1 MLGDLQILDTNF
13 KVIARISSSIYFDY
27 NYHTY
32 LDTGAETLDFSVQSK
47 DEFEQVL
54 KERNYVLFER
64 NGKFKIF
71 QITGCKE
78 EENYDNVIR
87 KVQTEIAG
95 LELINDYV
103 REFKVEGNMTTILTA
118 VLRDTTYQIGYVS
131 PELDN
136 IIVFIELTET
146 TSVYTVLQDLIPKF
160 NNAELEFEVKCID
173 SISGKYEFI
182 VNFYANGERGNKTY
196 KRFDYDFNTA
206 NMSRES
212 DATELCSGLIGVG
225 ANGCTFKD
233 IDWGDGDNDYPLA
246 KPAGQDFLFDP
257 EAHALLGGGE
267 KYILRKYKSEAT
279 TPIDLLWDTYYKL
292 QELKQI
298 KYKYE
303 VPITLTDEEF
313 ETIETGDT
321 CYITNDKFNP
331 PIQLEARINELEL
344 SDGGNKATFANYKE
358 VKSNLKKNWTT
369 KDMLEDLFDDLD
381 KTGKLTE
388 KDIQYILEQLKQLGL
403 QSEEIERLIRQ
414 HNEDLENKNSDKDL
428 RVTTID
434 GGLWIGDKRIY
445 DIKKHK
451 LDGINIEDTP
461 PIEPGDGNNTK
472 PYRVTAN
479 SLNIRKGPS
488 TSYEILGTFNT
499 GDKINVYSITDGWA
513 KISYNSGIAYVSAKY
528 ITEDT
533 NTYDPIPPGKGSKD
547 YAEAVKYYAKF
558 NLGTLANSSSLAKV
572 MSPSNQYK
580 IPTLVNYWSRKFGL
594 DPSLVYCIIIA
605 ESSGSPYC
613 ATKTSAGGYGLM
625 QCERAA
631 YFNKKQTVKFLDGT
645 TQSFTP
651 SYSTMKPGSGGTTT
665 IDGVVV
671 DKNISNQVMFGC
683 HEFRKSLER
692 FQYNIFA
699 SLVGYNFGL
708 YGCDLCI
715 CKYVAEKNGL
725 AWKNAY
731 GYKVQSKAVQELYFK
746 ELAKLTFDWA
756 NERKWYKKNKKAGTP
771 NNVELYLRW
780 YKSIDGQL
788 PYTLNK
794 NGVKM
799 GYGAYKPTNS
809 NISTNTSSSTPV
821 YSTSTASVMTLAVA
835 TNTTTKYV
843 NASSLNVR
851 SGPGTSYS
859 IVGAFSD
866 GAKVDVISE
875 SNGWAKIVYGDSEA
889 YVSAKYLVTYSNDG
903 TDYTGK
909 VATDVRKKITD
920 MARLIV
926 SDHVDKKIATYNQ
939 VPRTTRYEKPVRWSG
954 THYGMKNP
962 IAYDCSSFVGCCYH
976 NAGIDDLIGLSCYLG
991 TLVDKAT
998 RQSGYKMWKV
1008 TNSSLNDALP
1018 GDIVMDANFKITS
1031 SNLTRANMI
1040 KEGKTHHT
1048 MIYLGNGKVA
1058 HASQWEYHPKAI
1070 KISNISYYVDKGSA
1084 FFLRPYQLAKI
1095 DEQSTPITP
1104 NPPSDPGDGTVP
1116 PTPTDPGKPIVTDPK
1131 YITVKGLEGA
1141 NPRDY
1146 FSDTKLK
1153 ETVTVNGITDNM
1165 PYPSE
1170 PPYVFTHFG
1179 VKSLGTD
1186 DTLYYKSLIRSIKTK
1201 YPRTPILIAK
1211 EYHVPNT
1218 YENYSEINSKIDT
1231 FNEEMEDFALDTK
1244 YVVMLDAPNELLSN
1258 GCLKSELTT
1267 DGYSC
1272 KDKDSTK
1279 EYFAAY
1285 KKAILNYNNNES
1297 TPVPNPPTETNKP
1310 VISGINDVVIRVSDT
1325 FNERDG
1331 ITAYDKED
1339 GDITAKIQIEGTV
1352 NTSIEGEYILTYSVT
1367 DNDNNTTT
1375 ATRKITVLSNSKPI
1389 INGISDKEIQVGDVF
1404 DPMSGVTAH
1413 DTEDG
1418 DITNRIKVSGG
1429 VDNKTSG
1436 KYKLTYSVTD
1446 THGNTTTMYRYIT
1459 VNPGSTEAPPSGDDP
1474 EPPPTDEPKP
1484 PTPPEKKVTKSIT
1497 MKGQEYYTYE
1507 VVHDMTMKLPSTVAK
1522 TFFSKLTFTT
1532 PKSTPKFS
1540 QSKIV
1545 YLTGDHCKNGALI
1558 VQPNHQ
1564 YQIMVYT
1571 NPNTSQSKYAGSVA
1585 AYKIGDVEEK
1595 FRDFRGAKDIPVIA
1609 KTWIDNKSKFTY
1621 AHDTVT
1627 SYTNPDANKSK
1638 WKTSSGKYKVDCS
1651 TLAGLIMRGHT
1662 YSSSPYAK
1670 KTTKLG
1676 KNTKYSWAFEM
1687 PRTAADQAK
1696 YCVEHGWV
1704 LNGIDMTDFSNVP
1717 AGALIFYD
1725 RDNKVIN
1732 RFMATSHVAVC
1743 VGKRNGVNSL
1753 IESTTDANG
1762 GIRYKAI
1769 KDNTPDKILFI
1780 ALPQI
1785 F

>member
-1 MLGDLQILDTNF
+1 
-13 KVIARISSSIYFDY
+13 
-27 NYHTY
+27 
-32 LDTGAETLDFSVQSK
+32 
-47 DEFEQVL
+47 
-54 KERNYVLFER
+54 
-64 NGKFKIF
+64 
-71 QITGCKE
+71 
-78 EENYDNVIR
+78 
-87 KVQTEIAG
+87 
-95 LELINDYV
+95 
-103 REFKVEGNMTTILTA
+103 
-118 VLRDTTYQIGYVS
+118 
-131 PELDN
+131 
-136 IIVFIELTET
+136 
-146 TSVYTVLQDLIPKF
+146 
-160 NNAELEFEVKCID
+160 
-173 SISGKYEFI
+173 
-182 VNFYANGERGNKTY
+182 
-196 KRFDYDFNTA
+196 
-206 NMSRES
+206 
-212 DATELCSGLIGVG
+212 
-225 ANGCTFKD
+225 
-233 IDWGDGDNDYPLA
+233 
-246 KPAGQDFLFDP
+246 
-257 EAHALLGGGE
+257 
-267 KYILRKYKSEAT
+267 
-279 TPIDLLWDTYYKL
+279 
-292 QELKQI
+292 
-298 KYKYE
+298 
-303 VPITLTDEEF
+303 
-313 ETIETGDT
+313 
-321 CYITNDKFNP
+321 
-331 PIQLEARINELEL
+331 
-344 SDGGNKATFANYKE
+344 
-358 VKSNLKKNWTT
+358 
-369 KDMLEDLFDDLD
+369 
-381 KTGKLTE
+381 
-388 KDIQYILEQLKQLGL
+388 
-403 QSEEIERLIRQ
+403 
-414 HNEDLENKNSDKDL
+414 
-428 RVTTID
+428 
-434 GGLWIGDKRIY
+434 
-445 DIKKHK
+445 
-451 LDGINIEDTP
+451 
-461 PIEPGDGNNTK
+461 
-472 PYRVTAN
+472 
-479 SLNIRKGPS
+479 
-488 TSYEILGTFNT
+488 
-499 GDKINVYSITDGWA
+499 
-513 KISYNSGIAYVSAKY
+513 
-528 ITEDT
+528 
-533 NTYDPIPPGKGSKD
+533 
-547 YAEAVKYYAKF
+547 
-558 NLGTLANSSSLAKV
+558 
-572 MSPSNQYK
+572 
-580 IPTLVNYWSRKFGL
+580 
-594 DPSLVYCIIIA
+594 
-605 ESSGSPYC
+605 
-613 ATKTSAGGYGLM
+613 
-625 QCERAA
+625 
-631 YFNKKQTVKFLDGT
+631 
-645 TQSFTP
+645 
-651 SYSTMKPGSGGTTT
+651 
-665 IDGVVV
+665 
-671 DKNISNQVMFGC
+671 
-683 HEFRKSLER
+683 
-692 FQYNIFA
+692 
-699 SLVGYNFGL
+699 
-708 YGCDLCI
+708 
-715 CKYVAEKNGL
+715 
-725 AWKNAY
+725 
-731 GYKVQSKAVQELYFK
+731 
-746 ELAKLTFDWA
+746 
-756 NERKWYKKNKKAGTP
+756 
-771 NNVELYLRW
+771 
-780 YKSIDGQL
+780 
-788 PYTLNK
+788 
-794 NGVKM
+794 M

-809 NISTNTSSSTPV
+809 NISTNTSSSAPV

-859 IVGAFSD
+859 IVGGLSD

-875 SNGWAKIVYGDSEA
+875 SNGWAKIVYNDGEA
-889 YVSAKYLVTYSNDG
+889 YVSAKYLVTYSNGG

-909 VATDVRKKITD
+909 VATEVRKKITD
-920 MARLIV
+920 MARQIV

-939 VPRTTRYEKPVRWSG
+939 VPRTTRYEKPVRWRG
-954 THYGMKNP
+954 THYGMTNP
-962 IAYDCSSFVGCCYH
+962 VVYDCSSFVGCCYH
-976 NAGIDDLIGLSCYLG
+976 NAGIDDLIGLSCSLG
-991 TLVDKAT
+991 TLVDRAT

-1008 TNSSLNDALP
+1008 TNSSLNDAIP
-1018 GDIVMDANFKITS
+1018 GDIVMDANFEIESSDITRS
-1031 SNLTRANMI
+1031 NMI
-1040 KEGKTHHT
+1040 KKGKTHHT

-1070 KISNISYYVDKGSA
+1070 KISNISYYIKEGTA

-1104 NPPSDPGDGTVP
+1104 NPPSDPGDGTTP
-1116 PTPTDPGKPIVTDPK
+1116 PTPPSDPGKPIVTDPK

-1201 YPRTPILIAK
+1201 YPRTPILIAR

-1258 GCLKSELTT
+1258 GYLKSTLTS

-1285 KKAILNYNNNES
+1285 KKAILNYNNNEA
-1297 TPVPNPPTETNKP
+1297 TPVPDPPTETNKP
-1310 VISGINDVVIRVSDT
+1310 VISGINDVVIRVGDT
-1325 FNERDG
+1325 FDTKEG
-1331 ITAYDKED
+1331 I
-1339 GDITAKIQIEGTV
+1339 
-1352 NTSIEGEYILTYSVT
+1352 
-1367 DNDNNTTT
+1367 
-1375 ATRKITVLSNSKPI
+1375 
-1389 INGISDKEIQVGDVF
+1389 
-1404 DPMSGVTAH
+1404 TAH

-1474 EPPPTDEPKP
+1474 EPPPTDEPTP
-1484 PTPPEKKVTKSIT
+1484 PTPPEKKVTKSII
-1497 MKGQEYYTYE
+1497 MKGQEYYTYG
-1507 VVHDMTMKLPSTVAK
+1507 VVHDMTMKLPSKVAK

-1627 SYTNPDANKSK
+1627 SFTNPDANKSK

>member
-1 MLGDLQILDTNF
+1 MLIDELKILDAN
-13 KVIARISSSIYFDY
+13 KKIIARISPSDYFDFL
-27 NYHTY
+27 YHTY
-32 LDTGAETLDFSVQSK
+32 LDTGAETFDFSVQNNDKYSSILV
-47 DEFEQVL
+47 Q
-54 KERNYVLFER
+54 RNYVLFER
-64 NGKFKIF
+64 NEKLKML
-71 QITGCKE
+71 QIINCKDE
-78 EENYDNVIR
+78 EEGNNVIR
-87 KVQTEIAG
+87 KIESEIIG

-103 REFKVEGNMTTILTA
+103 NEFKIESNMTTILNS
-118 VLRDTTYQIGYVS
+118 VLQDTNYKVGYVS
-131 PELDN
+131 PKLDDM
-136 IIVFIELTET
+136 VVLIELTET
-146 TSVYTVLQDLIPKF
+146 TSVYTVLQDLISKF
-160 NNAELEFEVKCID
+160 NNAELEFDVKCID
-173 SISGKYEFI
+173 SINGEYEFY
-182 VNFYANGERGNKTY
+182 VNFYADGERGNRTY
-196 KRFDYDFNTA
+196 KRFDGNFNTYGIT
-206 NMSRES
+206 RDG

-225 ANGCTFKD
+225 ANGITFKD
-233 IDWGDGDNDYPLA
+233 IDWEEGENNVPLT
-246 KPAGQDFLFDP
+246 KPKGQDFIIDP
-257 EAHALLGGGE
+257 EIHSLLGGGE

-292 QELKQI
+292 QELKTI
-298 KYKYE
+298 KYSYE
-303 VPITLTDEEF
+303 VPITLTDKEF
-313 ETIETGDT
+313 QLIETGDT

-331 PIQLEARINELEL
+331 PIQLEARISELEL
-344 SDGGNKATFANYKE
+344 SDNGNKAIFSNYKE
-358 VKSNLKKNWTT
+358 VKGKVKKDWTT
-369 KDMLEDLFDDLD
+369 KDMLDDFFEDLDNS
-381 KTGKLTE
+381 GKLTE

-403 QSEEIERLIRQ
+403 YSEEIERLIRQ

-451 LDGINIEDTP
+451 LDGIFVPDTP
-461 PIEPGDGNNTK
+461 PKEPGDKNTTV
-472 PYRVTAN
+472 YVVTTS
-479 SLNIRKGPS
+479 SLNVRKGPS
-488 TSYEILGTFNT
+488 TTYDILGTFGS
-499 GDKINVYSITDGWA
+499 GDRINVYSITDGWA
-513 KISYNSGIAYVSAKY
+513 KISYNNGIAYVSAKY
-528 ITEDT
+528 ITEYSAP
-533 NTYDPIPPGKGSKD
+533 YDPIKPGEGSKD

-558 NLGTLANSSSLAKV
+558 NLGTYANSSSLAKI
-572 MSPSNQYK
+572 MSPSNKYK

-613 ATKTSAGGYGLM
+613 ATKSSAGGYGLM

-651 SYSTMKPGSGGTTT
+651 SYSTMQPGKGGNTT
-665 IDGVVV
+665 IDGVSV
-671 DKNISNQVMFGC
+671 DKNISNQIMFGC

-731 GYKVQSKAVQELYFK
+731 GYTVQSKAVQELYFK

-756 NERKWYKKNKKAGTP
+756 NERKWYKQVKKAGTP

-780 YKSIDGQL
+780 YKSINGQL
-788 PYTLNK
+788 PYTLTK
-794 NGVKM
+794 DGVKM

-809 NISTNTSSSTPV
+809 NISANTSSSTPV
-821 YSTSTASVMTLAVA
+821 YSTSDTSVMTLAA
-835 TNTTTKYV
+835 TNTTKYV

-859 IVGAFSD
+859 ILGGLSD
-866 GAKVDVISE
+866 GAKVEVISE
-875 SNGWAKIVYGDSEA
+875 SNGWAKIVYKDSEA
-889 YVSAKYLVTYSNDG
+889 YVSSKYLVTYSNDG

-909 VATDVRKKITD
+909 VATEVRKKITD
-920 MARLIV
+920 MARRIV

-939 VPRTTRYEKPVRWSG
+939 VPRTTRYEKPVRWRG
-954 THYGMKNP
+954 THYGMTNP
-962 IAYDCSSFVGCCYH
+962 IVYDCSSFVGCCYH
-976 NAGIDDLIGLSCYLG
+976 NAGINDLIGLGCYIG
-991 TLVDKAT
+991 SLVDYST
-998 RQSGYKMWKV
+998 RQPGYKMWKV
-1008 TNSSLNDALP
+1008 TNASLSQALP
-1018 GDIVMDANFKITS
+1018 GDIVMDANFTITS
-1031 SNLTRANMI
+1031 SNLTRSNMI

-1058 HASQWEYHPKAI
+1058 HASQWAYHPKAI
-1070 KISNISYYVDKGSA
+1070 KISDISYYVNKGSA

-1104 NPPSDPGDGTVP
+1104 QPPQIPGDGTTP
-1116 PTPTDPGKPIVTDPK
+1116 PAPTDPTKPIVTDPK
-1131 YITVKGLEGA
+1131 LITVKGLEGA

-1153 ETVTVNGITDNM
+1153 ETVTVNGVTDNI

-1170 PPYVFTHFG
+1170 PPYVFCHFG
-1179 VKSLGTD
+1179 IKSLGTD
-1186 DTLYYKSLIRSIKTK
+1186 DTLYYKSLVRSIKTR
-1201 YPRTPILIAK
+1201 YPRTPIFVAK
-1211 EYHVPNT
+1211 EYHVPSTYPNYAEVNT
-1218 YENYSEINSKIDT
+1218 NIDT
-1231 FNEEMEDFALDTK
+1231 FNSEMEEFADDTK
-1244 YVVMLDAPNELLSN
+1244 YVVMLDIPKELISN
-1258 GCLKSELTT
+1258 GCLKPELTS
-1267 DGYSC
+1267 DNYSC
-1272 KDKDSTK
+1272 KDKNSTSK
-1279 EYFAAY
+1279 YFIEY
-1285 KKAILNYNNNES
+1285 KKAILNYNKNES
-1297 TPVPNPPTETNKP
+1297 TPVPNPPTQGNKP
-1310 VISGINDVVIRVSDT
+1310 TISGINDVVIRVGNT
-1325 FNERDG
+1325 FNTKEG
-1331 ITAYDKED
+1331 VTAYDADD
-1339 GDITAKIQIEGTV
+1339 GDITSRIQVEGTV
-1352 NTSIEGEYILTYSVT
+1352 DTSKEGDYLLTYSVT
-1367 DNDNNTTT
+1367 DNDDNTTT
-1375 ATRKITVLSNSKPI
+1375 ATRKVTVLSNSKPV
-1389 INGISDKEIQVGDVF
+1389 INGISDKEININDVF
-1404 DPMSGVTAH
+1404 DPISGVTAT
-1413 DTEDG
+1413 DQEDG
-1418 DITNRIKVSGG
+1418 NITDRIKVTGG
-1429 VDNKTSG
+1429 VDNKTAG

-1459 VNPGSTEAPPSGDDP
+1459 VNPGSTEQPPTGDDP
-1474 EPPPTDEPKP
+1474 EQPPTDEPKP
-1484 PTPPEKKVTKSIT
+1484 PEQPEKKVTKSIT
-1497 MKGQEYYTYE
+1497 MEGQKYYTYG
-1507 VVHDMTMKLPSTVAK
+1507 VVHDMTMKLPSSVVK

-1532 PKSTPKFS
+1532 PKTTPKFN

-1558 VQPNHQ
+1558 VKPNHQ

-1571 NPNTSQSKYAGSVA
+1571 NPDTSQSKYAGSVA
-1585 AYKIGDVEEK
+1585 SYKIGESEEIFK
-1595 FRDFRGAKDIPVIA
+1595 NFRGYKDIPVIA
-1609 KTWIDNKSKFTY
+1609 KTWIENKSKFTY

-1627 SYTNPDANKSK
+1627 SFNDPNANKSK
-1638 WKTSSGKYKVDCS
+1638 WKTSSGKYKIDCS

-1717 AGALIFYD
+1717 VGALIFYD

-1743 VGKRNGVNSL
+1743 VGKINGVNTL

-1762 GIRYKAI
+1762 GVRYKAI